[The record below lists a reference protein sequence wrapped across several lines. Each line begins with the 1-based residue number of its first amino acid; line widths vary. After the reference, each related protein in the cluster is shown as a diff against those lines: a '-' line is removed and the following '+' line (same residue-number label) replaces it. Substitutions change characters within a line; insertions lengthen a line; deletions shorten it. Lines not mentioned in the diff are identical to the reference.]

1 MGKNPLVGTWKLI
14 SCEVHRS
21 DGRVSYPYGRTP
33 SGYIMYD
40 EAGYMLVAIT
50 RGGRQAFAA
59 GSIHRATASEKARA
73 ARTYL
78 SYAGRYALDGD
89 RVVHHVEVSL
99 YPDWVGTDLIREVEL
114 SGRRLILTSPPD
126 QSGGVERKTQI
137 VWERAKE

>member
-1 MGKNPLVGTWKLI
+1 MSKNSLIGTWRLI

-21 DGRVSYPYGRTP
+21 DGRISYPYGKTP

-59 GSIHRATASEKARA
+59 GSIHRATAGEKSRA

-78 SYAGRYALDGD
+78 SYAGRYELRDD

-99 YPDWVGTDLIREVEL
+99 YPDWVGTDLVREVEL
-114 SGRRLILTSPPD
+114 SGRRLTLTSPPD
-126 QSGGVERKTQI
+126 RSGYIERKTKI